1 MKMFLLF
8 YDKGLYIV
16 KALPA
21 IFYAFADGAG
31 PVSESVFSNKGA
43 FFSLLL
49 ELFDL
54 AFLQDVISE
63 SLNGQRCTWCQFGED
78 DA

>member
-1 MKMFLLF
+1 
-8 YDKGLYIV
+8 
-16 KALPA
+16 
-21 IFYAFADGAG
+21 
-31 PVSESVFSNKGA
+31 
-43 FFSLLL
+43 
-49 ELFDL
+49 L

>member
-43 FFSLLL
+43 FF
-49 ELFDL
+49 F
-54 AFLQDVISE
+54 VTVRII
-63 SLNGQRCTWCQFGED
+63 
-78 DA
+78 